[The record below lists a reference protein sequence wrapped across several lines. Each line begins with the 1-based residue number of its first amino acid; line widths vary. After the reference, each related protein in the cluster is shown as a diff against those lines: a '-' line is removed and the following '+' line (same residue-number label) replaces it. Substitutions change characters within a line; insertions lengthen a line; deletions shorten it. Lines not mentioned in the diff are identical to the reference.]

1 MKRAEARPK
10 PAWPN
15 EEDARGAM
23 ADPVAGQASLKRLWR
38 EAAQPGTGVIFGHE
52 PAQWST
58 LRHAPAY
65 CS

>member
-23 ADPVAGQASLKRLWR
+23 TDAVAGQASVKRLWR
-38 EAAQPGTGVIFGHE
+38 EATQPGTGVIFGHA
-52 PAQWST
+52 PVQGAT

-65 CS
+65 DS

>member
-1 MKRAEARPK
+1 
-10 PAWPN
+10 
-15 EEDARGAM
+15 M

-38 EAAQPGTGVIFGHE
+38 EATQPGTGVIFGHD